1 MRTMNCCMRSHS
13 MAACMVR
20 MCCCPSSE
28 MNIMKKMTT
37 ENRQRIIN
45 DITRYR
51 RYEKDTV
58 YHRSAF
64 LAGS

>member
-1 MRTMNCCMRSHS
+1 MRTMNCCMRSRS
-13 MAACMVR
+13 VNACIAR

-64 LAGS
+64 LAAS